1 MPSPSVKDLIKDFV
15 KDFGKVFAVRLT
27 RPAKNRRTHPSST
40 TTHHEGDHSIPVDI
54 PMHPGSLARDP
65 GLELS
70 IDISSARS
78 SWGDPSARKA
88 SDMAQTFLPFVQA
101 IAGPIPLAGAPIKAT
116 IGGLLEIFKVM
127 DRRGQNKV
135 DLDSLA
141 SRLDRLRH
149 DLCNAPRAQ
158 DHLEQSRREILIGM
172 LLDTSATLTELRKRS
187 LAYPSVT
194 QDIAGCFTEID
205 RYMAEYLV
213 VLYSLKIWSSQMQSQ
228 HDIHEVLAIL
238 RRRQDSVG
246 PTPTQLIAA
255 VTLGC
260 VTLVDATGHEHAIS
274 MNFCTSFQQLSEM
287 LQVLFKRDSIEAQL
301 QRQYME
307 QGQYD
312 LCIDDDKQVTRLTSH
327 EWPSIEAGTKIVM
340 RVVIEQQT
348 SSRVDYRCHFC
359 GAVNDVSAGSIMDSL
374 HRQASCSINCRVC
387 KRRFQISRGSSSA
400 KQSTQS
406 SNIDTVPRTEAEMHL
421 IRNFRV
427 QQTDVRDLVF
437 WPAYLTL
444 MVLRS
449 RPALS
454 WKCVIS
460 SFGLPT

>member
-1 MPSPSVKDLIKDFV
+1 MPSPSV

-27 RPAKNRRTHPSST
+27 RPAKNRRTQPSST

-54 PMHPGSLARDP
+54 PSEFPVPSPTLHSNSSLLVHPGSLARDP
-65 GLELS
+65 GLKLS

-141 SRLDRLRH
+141 LRLDRLRH
-149 DLCNAPRAQ
+149 NLCNAPRAQ

-187 LAYPSVT
+187 LAYPYVT

-205 RYMAEYLV
+205 RYMAEYL
-213 VLYSLKIWSSQMQSQ
+213 WSSQMQSQ

-238 RRRQDSVG
+238 RRQQDSVG

-274 MNFCTSFQQLSEM
+274 MNFYTSYQQLNEM

-301 QRQYME
+301 QRRYME

-312 LCIDDDKQVTRLTSH
+312 LCIDDNKQVTRLTSH

-348 SSRVDYRCHFC
+348 PSRVDYRCHLC
-359 GAVNDVSAGSIMDSL
+359 GAVNDLSVGSIMDLL
-374 HRQASCSINCRVC
+374 HCQASCSINCRVC

-400 KQSTQS
+400 KRSTQS
-406 SNIDTVPRTEAEMHL
+406 SNIDTVPRTKAEMHL
-421 IRNFRV
+421 IRNFHV
-427 QQTDVRDLVF
+427 QQIVC
-437 WPAYLTL
+437 YHETL
-444 MVLRS
+444 L
-449 RPALS
+449 AT
-454 WKCVIS
+454 
-460 SFGLPT
+460 FN

>member
-1 MPSPSVKDLIKDFV
+1 MPSPSVKDLIKIFF
-15 KDFGKVFAVRLT
+15 KDLVLPKGFAVRLK
-27 RPAKNRRTHPSST
+27 RPVKNRRTQPSST

-54 PMHPGSLARDP
+54 PMHSGSLASDP

-78 SWGDPSARKA
+78 SWGDHSARKA
-88 SDMAQTFLPFVQA
+88 SDMVQTFLPFVQA
-101 IAGPIPLAGAPIKAT
+101 VAGPIPLAGAPIKAT

-172 LLDTSATLTELRKRS
+172 LLDTSATLTELHKRS

-205 RYMAEYLV
+205 RYMAEYL
-213 VLYSLKIWSSQMQSQ
+213 WSSQMQSQ

-238 RRRQDSVG
+238 RRQQDSVG
-246 PTPTQLIAA
+246 PTATQSIAA

-260 VTLVDATGHEHAIS
+260 VTLVDATGHEHAMS
-274 MNFCTSFQQLSEM
+274 VNFCTSFQQLNEM

-301 QRQYME
+301 QRWYME

-340 RVVIEQQT
+340 RVVIEQNAPP
-348 SSRVDYRCHFC
+348 RVDYRCLFC
-359 GAVNDVSAGSIMDSL
+359 GAVNDDGAESIIESF
-374 HRQASCSINCRVC
+374 HRQVGCSINCRVC
-387 KRRFQISRGSSSA
+387 KRRFQISRGSPST
-400 KQSTQS
+400 KRSTQS

-421 IRNFRV
+421 IRNFRAS
-427 QQTDVRDLVF
+427 R
-437 WPAYLTL
+437 L
-444 MVLRS
+444 M
-449 RPALS
+449 
-454 WKCVIS
+454 CVIS
-460 SFGLPT
+460 SFGLLIRC